1 MAMIVPEFW
10 AEARI
15 SESFGRDH
23 ASGRRSLT
31 VRRFG
36 WSDSS
41 LADAQAVADARAR
54 EAFDRILAGTSLPKR
69 DPRVPYDAEGLPIR
83 EQVVERDGDIV
94 ITRNSYGARCLNSP
108 NVLFADVDFD
118 EPVSTWNKY
127 YLISS
132 LALALIAGVVSQH
145 LGVFVLSGVF
155 AVGIAGALARAR
167 GRARHRANGGPEGRA
182 RKRIDAFVTAHP
194 HWHLRL
200 YRTPNGFRLLAMHQV
215 FDPNDP
221 QVIGFFE
228 AIGAD
233 AYYALLCRRQHCFR
247 ARVSPKPWR
256 IGEHSRSQTRAGVAS
271 GGAGSMPKA
280 GVWPIAVDRMH
291 ERERWVE
298 DYERKSTGYAS
309 CRFVEAL
316 GSRDYVMAAQSVQ
329 RLHDDLCRSDTTLP
343 LA

>member
-15 SESFGRDH
+15 SEQFGRDH
-23 ASGRRSLT
+23 PSGRRSLT

-36 WSDSS
+36 WSNAN

-54 EAFDRILAGTSLPKR
+54 EAFDRILAGATLPKR

-118 EPVSTWNKY
+118 EPVSAWNKHY
-127 YLISS
+127 FVSSVVVALIVGAATRNLLVFLMSWIFATGIAI
-132 LALALIAGVVSQH
+132 ALAS
-145 LGVFVLSGVF
+145 
-155 AVGIAGALARAR
+155 AR
-167 GRARHRANGGPEGRA
+167 GRKLHRADGGPEGRA
-182 RKRIDAFVTAHP
+182 RQRIASFLAAHP
-194 HWHLRL
+194 DWHLRV
-200 YRTPNGFRLLAMHQV
+200 YRTPNGLRLLAMHRV

-221 QVIGFFE
+221 VVIEFFE

-233 AYYALLCRRQHCFR
+233 AYYSLLCRRQHCFR

-256 IGEHSRSQTRAGVAS
+256 ISARPLSQIPAGMVPD
-271 GGAGSMPKA
+271 GFTHMPKA
-280 GVWPIAVDRMH
+280 SLWPIPADHMP

-298 DYERKSTGYAS
+298 DYERRSLDYAS

-329 RLHDDLCRSDTTLP
+329 RLHDDLCRSDSTLP

>member
-15 SESFGRDH
+15 SEQFGRDH
-23 ASGRRSLT
+23 VSGRRSLT

-36 WSDSS
+36 WSNAN
-41 LADAQAVADARAR
+41 LADAQAMADARVR
-54 EAFDRILAGTSLPKR
+54 EAFDRILAGASLPKR

-83 EQVVERDGDIV
+83 EQIVERDGDVV

-108 NVLFADVDFD
+108 DVLFADVDFD
-118 EPVSTWNKY
+118 EPVSAWNKY
-127 YLISS
+127 YFLSS
-132 LALALIAGVVSQH
+132 LAAALIAGAVARH
-145 LGVFVLSGVF
+145 LGVFLLSWIF
-155 AVGIAGALARAR
+155 ATGIAIALAQAR
-167 GRARHRANGGPEGRA
+167 GRARHRADGGAEGRA
-182 RKRIDAFVTAHP
+182 RRRIDAFVSAHP
-194 HWHLRL
+194 DWHLRL
-200 YRTPNGFRLLAMHQV
+200 YRTPNGFRLLAMHRV

-221 QVIGFFE
+221 AVIDFFE

-256 IGEHSRSQTRAGVAS
+256 IGDRARSRSRAGVAS
-271 GGAGSMPKA
+271 NRPDSMPKA
-280 GVWPIAVDRMH
+280 GVWPIAAERMP

-298 DYERKSTGYAS
+298 DYERKSQGYAS

-316 GSRDYVMAAQSVQ
+316 GSRDYVMAAQAVQ
-329 RLHDDLCRSDTTLP
+329 RLHDDLCRATSTLP

>member
-15 SESFGRDH
+15 SEQFGRDH
-23 ASGRRSLT
+23 ASGRRALT

-36 WSDSS
+36 WSNTN
-41 LADAQAVADARAR
+41 LADAQAMADARAR
-54 EAFDRILAGTSLPKR
+54 EAFDRILAGASLPKR

-83 EQVVERDGDIV
+83 EQIVERDGDVV

-108 NVLFADVDFD
+108 EVLFADVDFD
-118 EPVSTWNKY
+118 EPRSAWNKY
-127 YLISS
+127 YFVSS
-132 LALALIAGVVSQH
+132 LAAALIVGAVSRN
-145 LGVFVLSGVF
+145 LGVFVLSWIF
-155 AVGIAGALARAR
+155 ATGIAIALAQAH
-167 GRARHRANGGPEGRA
+167 GRARHRADGGPEGRA
-182 RKRIDAFVTAHP
+182 RRRIDAFIAAHP
-194 HWHLRL
+194 DWHLRL
-200 YRTPNGFRLLAMHQV
+200 YRTPNGFRLLAMHRV

-221 QVIGFFE
+221 AVIGFFE

-233 AYYALLCRRQHCFR
+233 TSYALLCRRQHCFR

-256 IGEHSRSQTRAGVAS
+256 IGDRSRSHTRAGA
-271 GGAGSMPKA
+271 AANRPDSMPKA
-280 GVWPIAVDRMH
+280 GVWPIAADRLH

-298 DYERKSTGYAS
+298 DYERKSLDYAS

-316 GSRDYVMAAQSVQ
+316 GSRDYVMAAQAVQ